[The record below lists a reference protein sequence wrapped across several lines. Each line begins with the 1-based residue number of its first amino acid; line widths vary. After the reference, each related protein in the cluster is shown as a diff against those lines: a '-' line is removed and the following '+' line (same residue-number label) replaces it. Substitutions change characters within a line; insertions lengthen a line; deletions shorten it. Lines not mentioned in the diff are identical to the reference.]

1 MYLVR
6 KKEIKAT
13 KQVEELA
20 LQCGKV
26 YSKTVVTFWRIERK
40 KGIWLSKYAMQRLI
54 RGEGIHSQTAQA
66 CVDSFYNSLKAWRVK
81 NKRGDKNARPPTKQR
96 KYFLVQ
102 YKGQAIKLKKGM
114 LILPNG
120 RKSTSIQIPWEHEK
134 PATISIKTG
143 YKTAEIVACYNTPD
157 PTPIEDGRATA
168 IDLGQIHLATT
179 SDGWSVSGRKL
190 RALRRYQNKIKG
202 TLASLQSKKS
212 KGSRAWKKLQNT
224 KRKVL
229 SKLNNQISDITHK
242 ATTGIVS
249 TLEKTGVK
257 TLVIGDLTGIR
268 EENDQ
273 GKLRNQENHQWNF
286 HQITWQLTYKA
297 KMKGM
302 TVTPTPEHYTSSTC
316 PICGVITKTNTR
328 NFSCSNCKFTMH
340 RDLLGAHNIL
350 KKYLGEIPVVG
361 GMAPP
366 RGVRLKSHTSVAGGF
381 SSVLTELNP

>member
-1 MYLVR
+1 MYHVR
-6 KKEIKAT
+6 KKRIKASR
-13 KQVEELA
+13 QVEALA
-20 LQCGKV
+20 LECGRI
-26 YSKTVVTFWRIERK
+26 YSKTLVTFWRIQRK
-40 KGIWLSKYAMQRLI
+40 KDIWLSKYAMQKLI
-54 RGEGIHSQTAQA
+54 KGEGVHSQTAQA
-66 CVDSFYNSLKAWRVK
+66 CIDSFYNSLKTWRALK
-81 NKRGDKNARPPTKQR
+81 RNGNKTARPPTRQR

-102 YKGQAIKLKKGM
+102 YKGQAIKLKKDM

-120 RKSTSIQIPWEHEK
+120 RKNTGIQIPWKHEK
-134 PATISIKTG
+134 PATISIRTG
-143 YKTAEIVACYNTPD
+143 YRSAEIIACYNTPD
-157 PTPIEDGRATA
+157 PTPIKEGRATA

-190 RALRRYQNKIKG
+190 RSLRRYQNKIKG

-212 KGSRAWKKLQNT
+212 RGSKAWKKLQRT
-224 KRKVL
+224 KNKVL

-257 TLVIGDLTGIR
+257 TLVLGDLTGIR
-268 EENDQ
+268 EENNQ

-286 HQITWQLTYKA
+286 QQISWQLTYKA
-297 KMKGM
+297 QQKGM
-302 TVTPTPEHYTSSTC
+302 TVAPTPEHCTSSTC
-316 PICGVITKTNTR
+316 PICGTITKTNTR
-328 NFSCSNCKFTMH
+328 TFSCSNCKFTMH

-366 RGVRLKSHTSVAGGF
+366 RGVRLNPHISVAGGF
-381 SSVLTELNP
+381 SSVNLN